1 MSFSTRCLAKIVYLG
16 AADRAGERK
25 VLAYFKLPAAKDPE
39 HKTWREAWLGEI
51 TKSLEK
57 DAEFQ
62 KMIDNDTVFTCEK
75 HFKPDEIEI
84 CK

>member
-1 MSFSTRCLAKIVYLG
+1 MYLG

-39 HKTWREAWLGEI
+39 HKTWREAWLG
-51 TKSLEK
+51 KSREK

-62 KMIDNDTVFTCEK
+62 KIIDNGTVLTCEK